1 MNAAP
6 LKCPQCGG
14 ALDLQPAGQP
24 ANCPYCGTQHV
35 VPGGAARQLTPEE
48 IRAKLT
54 EARLH
59 AENMMDAVMP
69 NRRKVT
75 LAVLCFFFI
84 VAALI
89 LGGILMAI
97 TTGFR
102 H

>member
-1 MNAAP
+1 MPASP

-14 ALDLQPAGQP
+14 ALDLQPFGHP
-24 ANCPYCGTQHV
+24 ASCPYCGSQHV
-35 VPGGAARQLTPEE
+35 VPESATRQPTPEE
-48 IRAKLT
+48 IQAKLT

-59 AENMMDAVMP
+59 AENMMNVIMP

-75 LAVLCFFFI
+75 LAVMVFIFI
-84 VAALI
+84 VVALV

-97 TTGFR
+97 MTGLR